1 MQNGGKGSTYVSVT
15 PKSPHGAGDELSAVR
30 NPNRRQRIRTA
41 LYKTSRIRRTRSAM
55 LIFESAFMSAAFSY
69 MDMLHPA

>member
-1 MQNGGKGSTYVSVT
+1 MQNGGKAQHMFQGT

-41 LYKTSRIRRTRSAM
+41 LYKTSRISRTRSAM